1 MKAHMSMPEESS
13 WGITIGKDPAPD
25 VAKFWNV
32 ASLLDPTGICVSGL
46 NPDYVDFWDAPSLLD
61 PAGICVSGPKSCHF
75 WDVAPQITP
84 GTIGMESSGPGIYST
99 SAPYRYFNSAT

>member
-25 VAKFWNV
+25 VTNFWNI
-32 ASLLDPTGICVSGL
+32 ASSLDPTGICVSGP
-46 NPDYVDFWDAPSLLD
+46 NPDY
-61 PAGICVSGPKSCHF
+61 INF